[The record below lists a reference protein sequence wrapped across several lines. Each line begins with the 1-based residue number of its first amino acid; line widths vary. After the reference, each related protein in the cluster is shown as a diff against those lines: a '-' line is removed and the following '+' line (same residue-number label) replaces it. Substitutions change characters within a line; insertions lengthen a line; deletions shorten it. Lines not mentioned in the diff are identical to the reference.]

1 MKKTVSLLACLSM
14 LLVGSLLIGNREVV
28 RADWWE
34 RPTARPTQPSQER
47 NLPTPTQAAPTQPA
61 GQPTATIAPTSPPIG
76 GLPTSAP
83 TPTSTSG
90 GGGEGT
96 SDDPCASDKSYT
108 GPYCGW
114 SPEKDQPTTESGG
127 GEEIRIGGPSV
138 LGLSYTGSGDLK
150 PSDIILLTGVLCLLL
165 YLRSKLPKIES
176 V

>member
-1 MKKTVSLLACLSM
+1 MKKTISLLICLSV
-14 LLVGSLLIGNREVV
+14 LLVGSLLVGSDAVK
-28 RADWWE
+28 ADWWE

-47 NLPTPTQAAPTQPA
+47 NLPTPTQAAPTQPV
-61 GQPTATIAPTSPPIG
+61 GQPTATIAPTSPPTG

-90 GGGEGT
+90 GGDGGT
-96 SDDPCASDKSYT
+96 SENPCDPGSPYT

-114 SPEKDQPTTESGG
+114 SPQKDQPTTESVE
-127 GEEIRIGGPSV
+127 GEEVRIGGPSV
-138 LGLSYTGSGDLK
+138 LGLSYTGSNDLK

-165 YLRSKLPKIES
+165 YLRSKLPKVES